1 MAVMLC
7 LAARVDRAAW
17 NGLPSL
23 VQCGVCF
30 FFSLFFCKRA
40 SSILE
45 PARMDDEEAAS
56 CKGAEAADDDGCFAL
71 ASTSDGRELAK
82 PNDMRSSSMPYDD
95 DVGPRARAQN
105 RLTVLPASIASLG
118 PICQTK
124 PGKKSK

>member
-1 MAVMLC
+1 MAAMLC
-7 LAARVDRAAW
+7 LAARVYRAAW
-17 NGLPSL
+17 NGLPRL

-45 PARMDDEEAAS
+45 PARMGDEEAAS

-82 PNDMRSSSMPYDD
+82 PNGMRSSSMPYDD
-95 DVGPRARAQN
+95 DWAAQN